1 MRLFVAL
8 VPPAEVVVALP
19 PLPLGIRPVTP
30 DQVHLTLAFLGEQ
43 PAATPI
49 AAGLDHVMGGTPPML
64 WLSGAGAFGN
74 AVWLGLRG
82 DLDRLSA
89 LAADVQDAVRA
100 TGIELE
106 HRRWRPHLT
115 VGRTRDRRDDR
126 DPRLPPL
133 LAGLAGYS
141 GPSAA
146 WDEVRLIR
154 SRLGSGGGLHE
165 VLTSWRL
172 ATLPKEPRN

>member
-1 MRLFVAL
+1 MRLFLAL
-8 VPPAEVVVALP
+8 VPPAEVVADLP
-19 PLPLGIRPVTP
+19 PLPGGVRPVTA

-43 PAATPI
+43 PSATPI
-49 AAGLDHVMGGTPPML
+49 AAGLDHVMGGTPL
-64 WLSGAGAFGN
+64 LLRLSGAGMFGN

-115 VGRTRDRRDDR
+115 VGRTRDRRDEH
-126 DPRLPPL
+126 DPRSRML
-133 LAGLAGYS
+133 LAGLDGYS
-141 GPSAA
+141 GPSAP
-146 WDEVRLIR
+146 WDEVRLVR
-154 SRLGSGGGLHE
+154 SHLGSGGARHE
-165 VLTSWRL
+165 VVTSWRL
-172 ATLPKEPRN
+172 ATSPTEPRN